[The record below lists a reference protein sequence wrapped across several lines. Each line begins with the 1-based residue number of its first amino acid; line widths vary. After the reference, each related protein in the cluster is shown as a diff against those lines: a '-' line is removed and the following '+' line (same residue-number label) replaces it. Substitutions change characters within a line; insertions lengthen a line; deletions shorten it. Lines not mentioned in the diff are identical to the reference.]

1 MKVDQDW
8 WKTWFKR
15 LEKDGHHNLLQLYN
29 KLKEKNP
36 REFHLLMDEI
46 WRVNYGTVVNYN
58 KSKHQEFVKAQ
69 MDLFE

>member
-1 MKVDQDW
+1 
-8 WKTWFKR
+8 
-15 LEKDGHHNLLQLYN
+15 
-29 KLKEKNP
+29 
-36 REFHLLMDEI
+36 MDEI